1 MNTNW
6 LDYTLLTLVIIGAIN
21 WGLIGFFRF
30 DLVAFIFGNMSW
42 FSRII
47 YALVGLGG
55 LYLISLFRAHPL
67 CRSGI
72 RSPWPA
78 KKKCCIA
85 TALFLRH
92 FTFYKE
98 MTIFA
103 LAQSGRDASFLETL
117 KTNFTLYFSLM
128 ISSF

>member
-55 LYLISLFRAHPL
+55 LSDQPVRAHPL

-72 RSPWPA
+72 RSPCRQRKSA
-78 KKKCCIA
+78 VS
-85 TALFLRH
+85 LQH
-92 FTFYKE
+92 FSYGILHFIRK
-98 MTIFA
+98 
-103 LAQSGRDASFLETL
+103 
-117 KTNFTLYFSLM
+117 
-128 ISSF
+128 